1 MIVCD
6 QVQVPF
12 GPARQFP
19 LSWRF
24 EAGQRWAII
33 GRNGSG
39 KSQLLSCLAG
49 LQKPLAGS
57 IQWQTSMADQARLVH
72 QIENWSQVVSFQPA
86 VFNETFNETLA
97 ERIEVMTR
105 HFPTLQSPNGAANLT
120 VDLLTM
126 FDLTELLNRSVA
138 SLSSGEQQ
146 RTWLVQRLLQP
157 APILLLDEPLAHQD
171 LAYQQRFGQWLESD
185 GFQANSRLVM
195 ICLHQLDWAAR
206 FCTHVLAIDVK
217 GQLIAGKVDEMLSPS
232 MLESIFQM
240 RFKSDSNYP
249 VIPHWI

>member
-6 QVQVPF
+6 QVQIPF
-12 GPARQFP
+12 GPARHSP
-19 LSWRF
+19 LSMRF

-49 LQKPLAGS
+49 LHKPLAGA
-57 IQWQTSMADQARLVH
+57 IRWQISPNEQAQLAH
-72 QIENWSQVVSFQPA
+72 QIRHWSQVVSFQPA
-86 VFNETFNETLA
+86 VFNETFDETLA
-97 ERIEVMTR
+97 ERIEVMMR
-105 HFPTLQSPNGAANLT
+105 HFPNLPANLT
-120 VDLLTM
+120 TDLLAM
-126 FDLTELLNRSVA
+126 YDLTALLNRSVS

-171 LAYQQRFGQWLESD
+171 LAYQDRLGQWLESD

-195 ICLHQLDWAAR
+195 ICLHQLDWIAR
-206 FCTHVLAIDVK
+206 FCTHVLAIDAN
-217 GQLIAGKVDEMLSPS
+217 GRLIAGKVDEMLNAAL
-232 MLESIFQM
+232 LESIFQV
-240 RFKSDSNYP
+240 RFKNDSDYP
-249 VIPHWI
+249 VVPNWL